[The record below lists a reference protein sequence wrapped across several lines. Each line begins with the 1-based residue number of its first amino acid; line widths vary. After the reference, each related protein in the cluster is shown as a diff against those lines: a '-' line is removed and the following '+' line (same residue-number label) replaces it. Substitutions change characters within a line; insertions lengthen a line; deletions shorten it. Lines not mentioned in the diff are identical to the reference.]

1 MTIFYLLDYQV
12 WTCNYFIPTAEV
24 CNCPCLWYW
33 RARNWTHYSRCG
45 LLSTEQRGRIISFDL
60 LAMLCLIKH
69 LLQQWH
75 TAGSCSVW
83 CPLRPPGPF
92 LQAAFQL
99 GAPSKSCCW
108 GCFSSIVV
116 SVMKYFSSS
125 QAEACRRRAVHCRH

>member
-12 WTCNYFIPTAEV
+12 WTCNYFIPSAEV

-45 LLSTEQRGRIISFDL
+45 LPSTEQRGRIISFDL
-60 LAMLCLIKH
+60 LAMLCLIKY
-69 LLQQWH
+69 LLEQWH
-75 TAGSCSVW
+75 TAGSGSVW
-83 CPLRPPGPF
+83 CPPRPPGPF

-99 GAPSKSCCW
+99 GVPSKSCCW

-125 QAEACRRRAVHCRH
+125 